1 MTEGAV
7 MTILRDALFTGLIL
21 SAPLLLAS
29 VVVGLIISI
38 IQAATQ
44 VNEQTITFVPKVLAI
59 ALVLIALGPWMMS
72 KLADFMNRIM
82 IDILTYIK

>member
-1 MTEGAV
+1 VTQGAV
-7 MTILRDALFTGLIL
+7 LTILRDALFTGLIL

-29 VVVGLIISI
+29 VIVGLIISV

-44 VNEQTITFVPKVLAI
+44 VNEQTITFVPKVIAI

-72 KLADFMNRIM
+72 RLADFMNRIM

>member
-1 MTEGAV
+1 MTQGAV
-7 MTILRDALFTGLIL
+7 LTILRDALFTGLIL
-21 SAPLLLAS
+21 SAPILLAS
-29 VVVGLIISI
+29 VLVGLIIAV

-44 VNEQTITFVPKVLAI
+44 VNEQTITFVPKVIAI